1 MSTEVFLSPRLTGA
15 RFSNRAIPLEFL
27 RDLAVLEEMIV
38 EVAKSEYLNK
48 NPERKRSPRGFT
60 EGIELKL
67 TNLEDGSAKLTISL
81 VTAGAL
87 FSLNQHIPY
96 FESAREAVLNAI
108 RAAEVSQPMTDHLPE
123 KSLCYF
129 DRMGRSLRDGEAIEF
144 TSPKRPTPARL
155 TKETRRRLV
164 LASKAEELT
173 EETTVYGS
181 VPEADQQKKTFEIQV
196 PDDRRIPLE
205 PAAQH
210 YDTVLEAFN
219 GYREGVKISL
229 HGIGRFKRN
238 GSLFEFDSVEH
249 VSILDA
255 LDIPARLDELK
266 YLKNGWLDGQG
277 LAPAR
282 EGLDRLSRAFDRHY
296 PDDLPPP
303 YLYPTDEGGIQ
314 AEWTLESKE
323 ITLEIELRDQVGQWH
338 LLDMSTDAEYSRELK
353 LQSAEDWQWLVEQ
366 IRSMARGVA

>member
-1 MSTEVFLSPRLTGA
+1 M
-15 RFSNRAIPLEFL
+15 
-27 RDLAVLEEMIV
+27 
-38 EVAKSEYLNK
+38 
-48 NPERKRSPRGFT
+48 
-60 EGIELKL
+60 
-67 TNLEDGSAKLTISL
+67 
-81 VTAGAL
+81 
-87 FSLNQHIPY
+87 
-96 FESAREAVLNAI
+96 
-108 RAAEVSQPMTDHLPE
+108 
-123 KSLCYF
+123 
-129 DRMGRSLRDGEAIEF
+129 
-144 TSPKRPTPARL
+144 
-155 TKETRRRLV
+155 
-164 LASKAEELT
+164 
-173 EETTVYGS
+173 
-181 VPEADQQKKTFEIQV
+181 
-196 PDDRRIPLE
+196 
-205 PAAQH
+205 
-210 YDTVLEAFN
+210 
-219 GYREGVKISL
+219 
-229 HGIGRFKRN
+229 
-238 GSLFEFDSVEH
+238 FEFDSVEH